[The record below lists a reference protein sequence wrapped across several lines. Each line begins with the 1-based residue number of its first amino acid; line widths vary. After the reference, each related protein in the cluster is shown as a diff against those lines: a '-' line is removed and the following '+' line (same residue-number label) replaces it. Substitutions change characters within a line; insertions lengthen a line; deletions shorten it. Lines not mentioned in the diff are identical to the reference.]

1 MKESLK
7 NIKEK
12 LELAIDNPSKKDMF
26 IGQAIGLLDS
36 LVEKINNSGESPSM
50 PIPDMIWKHTE
61 KPNKDTMMDAVKRHK
76 EVHTELSKDAISKQ
90 NTQFEQLK

>member
-1 MKESLK
+1 MKDSLK

-26 IGQAIGLLDS
+26 IGQAIGLIDS
-36 LVEKINNSGESPSM
+36 LVEKINNTGDNPSM
-50 PIPDMIWKHTE
+50 PIPDMIWKHTD
-61 KPNKDTMMDAVKRHK
+61 KPSKDTMMDAVKRHK
-76 EVHTELSKDAISKQ
+76 DIHSELSEDAISKQ

>member
-1 MKESLK
+1 MEDKLK
-7 NIKEK
+7 NIKEI
-12 LELAIDNPSKKDMF
+12 LEKSFEDSTKKDMY

-36 LVEKINNSGESPSM
+36 LIERVVNGETNSNM

-61 KPNKDTMMDAVKRHK
+61 KPSKDTMLDAVKRHK
-76 EVHTELSKDAISKQ
+76 DIHSELSKDSISKQ

>member
-1 MKESLK
+1 MEEKLK
-7 NIKEK
+7 KIKET
-12 LELAIDNPSKKDMF
+12 LEKSIEDVSKKDIY

-36 LVEKINNSGESPSM
+36 LIERVVNGETNTSI

-76 EVHTELSKDAISKQ
+76 EVHTELSKDSVSKQ

>member
-1 MKESLK
+1 MKDSLK

-26 IGQAIGLLDS
+26 IGQAIGLIDS
-36 LVEKINNSGESPSM
+36 LVEKINNTGDNPDM
-50 PIPDMIWKHTE
+50 PIPDMIWKHTD
-61 KPNKDTMMDAVKRHK
+61 KPSKDTMMDAVQRHK
-76 EVHTELSKDAISKQ
+76 DIHSRLSKDSISNK

>member
-12 LELAIDNPSKKDMF
+12 LELAVDNPSKKDMF
-26 IGQAIGLLDS
+26 IGQAIGLIDA
-36 LVEKINNSGESPSM
+36 LVDKLNNSGTDESM
-50 PIPDMIWKHTE
+50 PIPDMIWKHTD
-61 KPNKDTMMDAVKRHK
+61 KPNREAMMDAVQRHK
-76 EVHTELSKDAISKQ
+76 DLHTELSKNSVSQK